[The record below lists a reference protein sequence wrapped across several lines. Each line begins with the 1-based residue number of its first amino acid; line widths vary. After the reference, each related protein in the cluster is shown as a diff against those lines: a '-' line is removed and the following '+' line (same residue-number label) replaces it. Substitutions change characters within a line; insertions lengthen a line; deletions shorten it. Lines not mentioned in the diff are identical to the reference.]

1 MVFGDRTM
9 NKNEINSSPALDFL
23 KNHWL
28 MALII
33 VQPVLDILAYWT
45 KSPDGTWAGYIR
57 LAIMLLLPVYLVF
70 ALKDGR
76 ERKRFILYMLAI
88 AAVFALHILN
98 CLRLGYVSMSFDISY
113 AAKTAQMPILA
124 VCFMFCI
131 RNEQTKN
138 QAYWGLFFAAAVT
151 AASIGLAIITG
162 TDNCTYGEGL
172 GISGWVID
180 DNRCAN
186 SVILVTLAAFS
197 VFCAVRSDKRFV
209 NIVVPALVA
218 LVLISNGTKACYY
231 SIFVIFAGFAVFL
244 LMEKRIKGGKLNKAA
259 VITLL
264 ALAVISAAVYPITP
278 RCKVSAAQAASA
290 KGTQNEIDIILEG
303 LGYDLSTMTNEEKL
317 ADPVV
322 REVFYN
328 YYYKIIWHLIPD
340 MFDRFTVD
348 EILLKYDMTTDA
360 ATLIKTRLMKSKY
373 AALMW
378 DDCDALTKAFGF
390 DVSDIWYN
398 GRCDL
403 ENDWPAIFYYYG
415 YVGIAAYAAF
425 MLYFIWLII
434 RRVTGDFK
442 AAFTADNFILL
453 MSLLL
458 LVGLAQFSGS
468 VLRRPNVSVYLA
480 VVLGLIY
487 YQTVVLPPSRESSWR
502 RLWT

>member
-1 MVFGDRTM
+1 M
-9 NKNEINSSPALDFL
+9 NNINQKNNPIRAFL
-23 KNHWL
+23 RNHWL
-28 MALII
+28 MAII
-33 VQPVLDILAYWT
+33 IIQPVLDILAYWT
-45 KSPDGTWAGYIR
+45 KSPDGTTAGFLR
-57 LAIMLLLPVYLVF
+57 LLIMLLLPVYLVF
-70 ALKDGR
+70 TLKDAR
-76 ERKRFILYMLAI
+76 QRKNLVISMLAI
-88 AAVFALHILN
+88 ALVFTLHILN
-98 CLRLGYVSMSFDISY
+98 CLRVGYVNMSFDISY

-124 VCFMFCI
+124 VCFMHSI

-138 QAYWGLFFAAAVT
+138 QAYWGLFFAAAIT
-151 AASIGLAIITG
+151 AASIGLAVITG

-197 VFCAVRSDKRFV
+197 VFCAVRSDKPFV
-209 NIVVPALVA
+209 NIAVPALVA

-231 SIFVIFAGFAVFL
+231 SIFVIFVGFAVFQ
-244 LMEKRIKGGKLNKAA
+244 LMEKRIKGGKLNRIAA
-259 VITLL
+259 VTLVV
-264 ALAVISAAVYPITP
+264 LAVISAAVYPITP
-278 RCKVSAAQAASA
+278 RCKVSKAQAASA
-290 KGTQNEIDIILEG
+290 AGTQNEIDIILEG

-328 YYYKIIWHLIPD
+328 YYYKIIWHLMPD

-348 EILLKYDMTTDA
+348 EILLKYNMTTDA
-360 ATLIKTRLMKSKY
+360 ATLIKTRLMKSTY

-378 DDCDALTKAFGF
+378 DDCDTLTKLFGF
-390 DVSDIWYN
+390 DVSDIWEN

-415 YVGIAAYAAF
+415 YVGFAAYAAF
-425 MLYFIWLII
+425 ILFFFFLIL
-434 RRVTGDFK
+434 RRVSGDFK

-453 MSLLL
+453 MTLLL

-487 YQTVVLPPSRESSWR
+487 YQTAVLPPSRESSWR
-502 RLWT
+502 RLWP